1 MNWLE
6 TIGARIMPANFGP
19 MRDFNAHARIEGD
32 CGDTM
37 EFWVLLDGPRIL
49 RTSFT
54 TDGCQTSA
62 ACGAMAAHL
71 SQDKSLG
78 EMRRLRPID
87 VLEALGLAE
96 DEAATEAHH
105 CADLALNTLAR
116 ALGEYEKA
124 LKAKEEGARGCSGS
138 CEGGCCE
145 NCEEACDQRASGRAP
160 RRILVMSG
168 KGGVGKSTVAVNL
181 AMGFASRGLATG
193 LLDVDLH
200 GPSVPKLLGL
210 EGEELLTEEN
220 RLLPVELG
228 FLKVMSMGFALAADQ
243 AAIWRGPMKASVV
256 DQFVNRVHWGD
267 LDVMVVDCPPGTG
280 DEHLSVHQAL
290 GTVEGAV
297 IVTTPQEVATL
308 DARKAI
314 TFCRT
319 AGIPI
324 LGVVENM
331 SGFVCPGCGTCT
343 PVFQAGGGR
352 SLAEAC
358 GLPFLGSLPL
368 DPAVGEAGDAGK
380 PRLYTEG
387 QGPAA
392 EAFRDVLEGLLQGA
406 GA

>member
-145 NCEEACDQRASGRAP
+145 NCEEACDQRASGPVAQLHVEQAVRVQQHRVAPAPQDRA
-160 RRILVMSG
+160 
-168 KGGVGKSTVAVNL
+168 TD
-181 AMGFASRGLATG
+181 GLAVQTE
-193 LLDVDLH
+193 LH
-200 GPSVPKLLGL
+200 
-210 EGEELLTEEN
+210 
-220 RLLPVELG
+220 RLLNSPQQLARPA
-228 FLKVMSMGFALAADQ
+228 SQHAL
-243 AAIWRGPMKASVV
+243 
-256 DQFVNRVHWGD
+256 
-267 LDVMVVDCPPGTG
+267 
-280 DEHLSVHQAL
+280 
-290 GTVEGAV
+290 
-297 IVTTPQEVATL
+297 
-308 DARKAI
+308 
-314 TFCRT
+314 
-319 AGIPI
+319 
-324 LGVVENM
+324 VVER
-331 SGFVCPGCGTCT
+331 V
-343 PVFQAGGGR
+343 R
-352 SLAEAC
+352 H
-358 GLPFLGSLPL
+358 SLPARRECTCRPNT
-368 DPAVGEAGDAGK
+368 DPVSYSH
-380 PRLYTEG
+380 R
-387 QGPAA
+387 
-392 EAFRDVLEGLLQGA
+392 
-406 GA
+406 